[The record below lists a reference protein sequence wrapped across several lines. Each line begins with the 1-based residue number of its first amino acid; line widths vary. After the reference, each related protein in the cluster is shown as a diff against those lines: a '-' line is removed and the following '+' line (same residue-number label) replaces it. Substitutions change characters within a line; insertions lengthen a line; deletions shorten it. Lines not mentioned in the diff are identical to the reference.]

1 MIIAEFIADIISPTD
16 CASGSVVS
24 VQLLDVGHGEVGLEG
39 DRPGEVH
46 DGLVGLVYQ
55 EVHLPPVVVDVRVV
69 GVELHGPREVPEG
82 ELRVLARVLALLDE
96 EGGVLDEG
104 L

>member
-1 MIIAEFIADIISPTD
+1 MLTSPTD

-55 EVHLPPVVVDVRVV
+55 EVHLAPVVVDVRVV

-82 ELRVLARVLALLDE
+82 ELRVLALLDE
-96 EGGVLDEG
+96 DVSHKDTERSEQEGA
-104 L
+104 